1 MKRILLLFISG
12 VSFSLLFAQ
21 NDTIDNNDNID
32 TRIEDIMQSTE
43 TDQDAD
49 FTVVTDFLQ
58 DLMRNPLNLNTA
70 SRDDLR
76 QLPGINDIL
85 INNLFKHIAAF
96 GELTSVFELQAV
108 EGFSEKI
115 VQGIQPFVTTDARP
129 KDIDPNRLHP
139 AAPPI
144 RDIVKNLKYEAT
156 QRVTRVLQPQAGYAT
171 PDTNA
176 DGSLKSHYLGSP
188 YRVYT
193 RVRVRCSPYL
203 SFAVVG
209 EKDAG
214 EQFNFSPKDKKYGYD
229 FLSFHAA
236 ISNFGNLKSL
246 VIGDFNIQT
255 GQGMIFSSGLGFG
268 RGAEVIASPK
278 MPSKGIVPYASVNE
292 NSYRRGI
299 AATYAVKRI
308 YFTGFLSRTPVDA
321 STSYQ
326 AADSLQNDEF
336 GSEVFSSFQLGGYHR
351 TETELAKRY
360 NLSETSA
367 GGRVEYKGK
376 TLSIG
381 SSHLFQKYSIPLN
394 PTQNSYN
401 QFDLSGQTN
410 YLNGIDFDWVYQ
422 NFNFFGEFARSQS
435 GGTGTALGMMAALSP
450 KIDLTL
456 HFRNYDKNFHSTH
469 GYVFGAQPRAVQN
482 ERGFYVGLRIRPNSK
497 WVISSYFDRF
507 YFPWNRF
514 QISYPS
520 GGYQFLTQVD
530 YTIRRGTNLI
540 IRYRANNNEYDINT
554 LPDGQKLDYLVPQ
567 NRHQFRIQF
576 QSNVAKN
583 VMIRT
588 RAEASWYFKADESLQ
603 KGILLYQDLVF
614 RLGMRVK
621 LTGRYAIFSTSDYN
635 ARIYAYENDMP
646 GAFSIIPYSGTG
658 SRYYLMLNYRIT
670 RGLDM
675 WLRLGTTRYFSPN
688 NANGVNNNLYYAP
701 YELGSGLDAIQGNSK
716 SELKFQVRYSF

>member
-1 MKRILLLFISG
+1 MRRILLLFVFG
-12 VSFSLLFAQ
+12 FALATLFAQ
-21 NDTIDNNDNID
+21 IDTIDNNDNID
-32 TRIEDIMQSTE
+32 TRIEDIMQATE

-76 QLPGINDIL
+76 QLPGMNDIL
-85 INNLFKHIAAF
+85 VNRLFKHIVDF

-108 EGFSEKI
+108 EGFSEKM

-129 KDIDPNRLHP
+129 KDIDPNRLHS

-144 RDIVKNLKYEAT
+144 RDIVKNFKYEAT
-156 QRVTRVLQPQAGYAT
+156 QRVTRILQQQAGYAV

-193 RVRVRCSPYL
+193 RVRVRCSPYM
-203 SFAVVG
+203 SFAFVG

-214 EQFNFSPKDKKYGYD
+214 ETFNFDAKKKKYGYD

-278 MPSKGIVPYASVNE
+278 MTSKGIVPYASVNE

-299 AATYAVKRI
+299 AATYAVKRV
-308 YFTGFLSRTPVDA
+308 YFTGFLSKTPVDA

-326 AADSLQNDEF
+326 ATDSLQTDN
-336 GSEVFSSFQLGGYHR
+336 GTEVFSSFQLGGYHR
-351 TETELAKRY
+351 TQSELDNRFT
-360 NLSETSA
+360 LSQTSA

-376 TLSIG
+376 TLSVG
-381 SSHLFQKYSIPLN
+381 SSHLFQKYSIPLS
-394 PTQNSYN
+394 PAQNSYN

-410 YLNGIDFDWVYQ
+410 YLNGIDFDWVFQ
-422 NFNFFGEFARSQS
+422 NFNFFGEVARSKS
-435 GGTGTALGMMAALSP
+435 GGTGAAIGMMAALSP
-450 KIDLTL
+450 KIDLTV
-456 HFRNYDKNFHSTH
+456 HFRNYDKDFHTTQ
-469 GYVFGAQPRAVQN
+469 GYVFGAQPRTAQN
-482 ERGFYVGLRIRPNSK
+482 ETGFYIGLRIRPNNK
-497 WVISSYFDRF
+497 LVISSYFDRF
-507 YFPWNRF
+507 YFPWNRS

-520 GGYQFLTQVD
+520 SGYQFLTQVD
-530 YTIRRGTNLI
+530 YTIRRGTNFI
-540 IRYRANNNEYDINT
+540 VRYQTYSKEYDETT
-554 LPDGQKLDYLVPQ
+554 LPAGQKLDYLVPQ

-588 RAEASWYFKADESLQ
+588 RVETSLYHKADESLQ
-603 KGILLYQDLVF
+603 KGILVYQDLVF
-614 RLGMRVK
+614 RLGMRIK
-621 LTGRYAIFSTSDYN
+621 LTSRYAIFSTSDYN
-635 ARIYAYENDMP
+635 SRIYAYENDMP
-646 GAFSIIPYSGTG
+646 GAFSIVPYSGTG

-670 RGLDM
+670 RGLDA

-688 NANGVNNNLYYAP
+688 NGNGNNLYYAP
-701 YELGSGLDAIQGNSK
+701 YQLGSGLDAIQGNAR

>member
-1 MKRILLLFISG
+1 MRQILLLLICCISLARL
-12 VSFSLLFAQ
+12 SAQ

-32 TRIEDIMQSTE
+32 SRIEDIMQATE

-58 DLMRNPLNLNTA
+58 DLMRNPLNLNLA
-70 SRDDLR
+70 SREDLR
-76 QLPGINDIL
+76 QLPGMNDIL
-85 INNLFKHIAAF
+85 INNLLRHLAQF
-96 GELTSVFELQAV
+96 GDLTSIYELQAV

-129 KDIDPNRLHP
+129 KDIDPNRLHS

-144 RDIVKNLKYEAT
+144 SEIAKNLKYEVT
-156 QRVTRVLQPQAGYAT
+156 QRFTQVLQDQAGYAT

-188 YRVYT
+188 LRVYT
-193 RVRVRCSPYL
+193 RVRVRCSPYM
-203 SFAVVG
+203 SFAFVG

-214 EQFNFSPKDKKYGYD
+214 EKFTFNPKNKQYGYD
-229 FLSFHAA
+229 FVAFHAA

-299 AATYAVKRI
+299 AATYAIKRF
-308 YFTGFLSRTPVDA
+308 YFTGFISKTPVDA

-326 AADSLQNDEF
+326 AVDSLQNDDV
-336 GSEVFSSFQLGGYHR
+336 GGEVFSSFQLGGYHR

-360 NLSETSA
+360 NLSQTSA
-367 GGRVEYKGK
+367 GGRVEYKGRSF
-376 TLSIG
+376 SIG
-381 SSHLFQKYSIPLN
+381 SSHLFQKYSIPLS

-450 KIDLTL
+450 KVDLTL
-456 HFRNYDKNFHSTH
+456 HFRNYDKDFHSTQ
-469 GYVFGAQPRAVQN
+469 GYVFGAQPRTLQN
-482 ERGFYVGLRIRPNSK
+482 ERGFYAGLRIRPSSK
-497 WVISSYFDRF
+497 WVISTYFDRF

-520 GGYQFLTQVD
+520 GGYQFLAQID
-530 YTIRRGTNLI
+530 YTIRKGTNLI
-540 IRYRANNNEYDINT
+540 LRYRADNKEYDVAT
-554 LPDGQKLDYLVPQ
+554 LPVGQKLDYLVPQ
-567 NRHQFRIQF
+567 NRNQFRVQF

-588 RAEASWYFKADESLQ
+588 RVEASWYLKADESLQ

-614 RLGMRVK
+614 RLGMRLKV
-621 LTGRYAIFSTSDYN
+621 TGRYAIFSTSDYN

-670 RGLDM
+670 RGLDA
-675 WLRLGTTRYFSPN
+675 WLRLGTTRYFTPN
-688 NANGVNNNLYYAP
+688 NTNGVDNNLYYAP
-701 YELGSGLDAIQGNSK
+701 YELGSGLDAIQGNTK